1 VIKRPYDP
9 SVFRS
14 AETGMPNR
22 IGSYEMTDEEVA
34 EVMRQNV
41 ERGTLHLILERNSG
55 MHRPGVKRKFES

>member
-1 VIKRPYDP
+1 M
-9 SVFRS
+9 
-14 AETGMPNR
+14 TNR